1 LFITTT
7 GLWFAPDMRRI
18 FVLSTFICFATICAC
33 QKQDSAAEAQLAQRK
48 AELDTREKALDEREK
63 ALVEKEKAVANRGII
78 RSRQQARNPA
88 EVEAE
93 REKRLQQL
101 PPELRALI
109 PNRDQMNSAKLA
121 REREAAL
128 QGQTPDP
135 EQAKAERERRIQQLP
150 PELQALIRDR
160 SLLDARTAENGTATA
175 DRAERLRR
183 LDEERRKKM
192 SATASP
198 NAESS
203 DTQLSSPSP
212 SPTPQ

>member
-1 LFITTT
+1 
-7 GLWFAPDMRRI
+7 MKRI
-18 FVLSTFICFATICAC
+18 FVLSTFICFAMICAC

-48 AELDTREKALDEREK
+48 TELETREKALDEREK
-63 ALVEKEKAVANRGII
+63 ELVEREKAVANSRIS

-109 PNRDQMNSAKLA
+109 PNRAQMDSAKLA
-121 REREAAL
+121 KEREAAL
-128 QGQTPDP
+128 QGQTSDP
-135 EQAKAERERRIQQLP
+135 EQAKAERDRRIQQLP

-160 SLLDARTAENGTATA
+160 SLLDARTAEKGTATE

-183 LDEERRKKM
+183 LEEERRKKM
-192 SATASP
+192 NAIASP
-198 NAESS
+198 NGEIS
-203 DTQLSSPSP
+203 DTQTGSPSP
-212 SPTPQ
+212 SPTPK

>member
-1 LFITTT
+1 ML
-7 GLWFAPDMRRI
+7 
-18 FVLSTFICFATICAC
+18 VLSTFICFAMICAC
-33 QKQDSAAEAQLAQRK
+33 QKQDSAAEAQLAQQK
-48 AELDTREKALDEREK
+48 AELDAREKALDEREK
-63 ALVEKEKAVANRGII
+63 TLDEREKALANSRII
-78 RSRQQARNPA
+78 QSRQRARSPA

-109 PNRDQMNSAKLA
+109 PSREQMNSARLA
-121 REREAAL
+121 KEREAAL

-160 SLLDARTAENGTATA
+160 SSLNAPIAEKGTATA
-175 DRAERLRR
+175 DRAERLHR
-183 LDEERRKKM
+183 LEEERRKKM
-192 SATASP
+192 NAIASP

-203 DTQLSSPSP
+203 DTQAGSPSP
-212 SPTPQ
+212 SPTPE

>member
-1 LFITTT
+1 
-7 GLWFAPDMRRI
+7 MRKI

-63 ALVEKEKAVANRGII
+63 ALVEREKALANSRII
-78 RSRQQARNPA
+78 QSRQQARNPA
-88 EVEAE
+88 EVDAE

-101 PPELRALI
+101 PPEVRALI
-109 PNRDQMNSAKLA
+109 PNREQMNSARLA
-121 REREAAL
+121 KEREPAL
-128 QGQTPDP
+128 QSQTPDP
-135 EQAKAERERRIQQLP
+135 EQAKAERDRRIQQLP

-160 SLLDARTAENGTATA
+160 SLLDARTAEKGTATE

-183 LDEERRKKM
+183 LEEERRKKM
-192 SATASP
+192 SAIGSP

-203 DTQLSSPSP
+203 DTQPDSPSP
-212 SPTPQ
+212 SPTPE

>member
-1 LFITTT
+1 ML
-7 GLWFAPDMRRI
+7 
-18 FVLSTFICFATICAC
+18 ICFAMICAC

-63 ALVEKEKAVANRGII
+63 ALVEREKAVANRGII

-135 EQAKAERERRIQQLP
+135 EQAKAERDRRIQQLP

-192 SATASP
+192 SAIASP

>member
-1 LFITTT
+1 
-7 GLWFAPDMRRI
+7 M
-18 FVLSTFICFATICAC
+18 FVLSTFICFAMICAC

-63 ALVEKEKAVANRGII
+63 ALVEREKAVANSRII
-78 RSRQQARNPA
+78 QSRQQARNPA
-88 EVEAE
+88 ELEAD

-109 PNRDQMNSAKLA
+109 PNPAQVNSAKLA
-121 REREAAL
+121 KEREAAL
-128 QGQTPDP
+128 QGQTSDP

-150 PELQALIRDR
+150 PELQALIRDH
-160 SLLDARTAENGTATA
+160 SLLDARTEKGTATA
-175 DRAERLRR
+175 DRSERLRR
-183 LDEERRKKM
+183 LEEERSKKM
-192 SATASP
+192 SAIASP

-203 DTQLSSPSP
+203 DTQPSSPSP

>member
-1 LFITTT
+1 
-7 GLWFAPDMRRI
+7 MKRI
-18 FVLSTFICFATICAC
+18 FVLSTFICFAMICAC

-48 AELDTREKALDEREK
+48 GELDTREKALDEREK
-63 ALVEKEKAVANRGII
+63 ALVEREKAVANSRII
-78 RSRQQARNPA
+78 HSRQQARNPA

-109 PNRDQMNSAKLA
+109 PNPAQVDSARLA
-121 REREAAL
+121 KEREAAL
-128 QGQTPDP
+128 QGQTSDP
-135 EQAKAERERRIQQLP
+135 EQAKAEREKRIQQLP
-150 PELQALIRDR
+150 PEFQTLIRDR
-160 SLLDARTAENGTATA
+160 SLLDARTEKGTATE

-183 LDEERRKKM
+183 LEEERRKKM
-192 SATASP
+192 SAIASP

-203 DTQLSSPSP
+203 DTQPSSASP